1 MWSYM
6 NKTLMI
12 CIGIII
18 LWVAVIRPIKINL
31 NGSDGSEKEK
41 TSEKVGT
48 GVSNQTDKN
57 GASTGAAGKQKY
69 SFGMAEKDSNTEENG
84 FNTDI
89 FRGYTN

>member
-31 NGSDGSEKEK
+31 NGSEGSEKEK
-41 TSEKVGT
+41 ISEKVGSSVT
-48 GVSNQTDKN
+48 KQMDKN
-57 GASTGAAGKQKY
+57 GASASAAGQQK
-69 SFGMAEKDSNTEENG
+69 DTNTKENG
-84 FNTDI
+84 INTDI

>member
-31 NGSDGSEKEK
+31 NGSEGSEKEK
-41 TSEKVGT
+41 PSEKAGT
-48 GVSNQTDKN
+48 GVTNQTGEN
-57 GASTGAAGKQKY
+57 GVSTDAAGQQK
-69 SFGMAEKDSNTEENG
+69 DTNTEENG
-84 FNTDI
+84 INTDI

>member
-1 MWSYM
+1 MWSCM

-31 NGSDGSEKEK
+31 NGSEGSEKEK
-41 TSEKVGT
+41 TSKKAGT
-48 GVSNQTDKN
+48 GVNNHTGEK
-57 GASTGAAGKQKY
+57 GVSTGTSGQQK
-69 SFGMAEKDSNTEENG
+69 DTNTEENSI
-84 FNTDI
+84 NTDI

>member
-1 MWSYM
+1 MWSCM

-31 NGSDGSEKEK
+31 NGSEGSKKEKPSEKA
-41 TSEKVGT
+41 GT

-57 GASTGAAGKQKY
+57 GASSGAAGQQKY
-69 SFGMAEKDSNTEENG
+69 NFGMAEKDSNVDENG
-84 FNTDI
+84 INTDV

>member
-1 MWSYM
+1 MWSCM

-31 NGSDGSEKEK
+31 NGSEGSEKEK
-41 TSEKVGT
+41 TSEKAGT
-48 GVSNQTDKN
+48 GVTNQTDKN
-57 GASTGAAGKQKY
+57 VASTGAAGQQK
-69 SFGMAEKDSNTEENG
+69 SNTDENG
-84 FNTDI
+84 INTDI

>member
-1 MWSYM
+1 MWSCM

-31 NGSDGSEKEK
+31 NGSEGSEKEK
-41 TSEKVGT
+41 TSEKAGT
-48 GVSNQTDKN
+48 GVTNQTGKN
-57 GASTGAAGKQKY
+57 GESTGAAGHQK
-69 SFGMAEKDSNTEENG
+69 DINTEENAI
-84 FNTDI
+84 NTDI